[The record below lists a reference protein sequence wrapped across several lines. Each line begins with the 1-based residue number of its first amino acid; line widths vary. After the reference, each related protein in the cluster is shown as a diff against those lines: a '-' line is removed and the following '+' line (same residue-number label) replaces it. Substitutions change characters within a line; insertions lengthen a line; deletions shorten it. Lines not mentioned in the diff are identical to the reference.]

1 MPDTLDLAS
10 QFRVVLCQTSH
21 PGNIGAA
28 ARAMK
33 TMGITRLCLVEPKKF
48 PDREANA
55 LACGAINLLENA
67 HVCSTL
73 EEALAGCAL
82 VIGLSAR
89 KRQLSHELVTVRE
102 AATRART
109 LAASGQQIALVFGN
123 EMSGLS
129 NAELDLC
136 QLLAMIPTNPDFS
149 SLNVAA
155 AVQVMCYEVYSGLVS
170 DVPLTSNND
179 VIPLASSED
188 VERLY
193 RHMEETLIQ
202 IGFLNPDEPGRLM
215 QRVRR
220 IYARA
225 KLEKEEVNILRGVL
239 KLTQAPRPRTLGTAV
254 GASLPAASPPPADS

>member
-1 MPDTLDLAS
+1 MPDTLDLSS

-33 TMGITRLCLVEPKKF
+33 TMGITQLHLVDPKKF

-55 LACGAINLLENA
+55 LACNAIDLLEHA
-67 HVCSTL
+67 HVCATL
-73 EEALAGCAL
+73 EEALTGCSL

-89 KRQLSHELVTVRE
+89 KRQLSHELVSARV
-102 AATRART
+102 AAQRASAM
-109 LAASGQQIALVFGN
+109 AASGQQIALVFGT

-136 QLLAMIPTNPDFS
+136 QLLAMIPTNPNFS

-155 AVQVMCYEVYSGLVS
+155 AVQVMCYEVYTALLG
-170 DVPLTSNND
+170 DAPLASNND
-179 VIPLASSED
+179 TVPLASSED

-193 RHMEETLIQ
+193 RHMEETLIK

-239 KLTQAPRPRTLGTAV
+239 KLTQAPRPRTIDSGIDGLPTTANQ
-254 GASLPAASPPPADS
+254 SPADT